1 MLEKRALSIF
11 STKKMILQNC
21 CHMKKQRVSS
31 KNIYEESIIEVDQ
44 AVDKQDIILNLLMFM
59 VFVNFLKF
67 AIYRNL
73 FF

>member
-1 MLEKRALSIF
+1 
-11 STKKMILQNC
+11 
-21 CHMKKQRVSS
+21 MKKQRVSS